1 MVDVIITGES
11 GKLHAVYHKSEL
23 EAAPLAV
30 ILSGSPRQKCHMN
43 DRVSYAMFRAFMD
56 IGFSVV
62 RFNYR
67 GVNDSEGSI
76 GTTSENMLDIATVI
90 DWIQNK
96 NEDSDKIWLA
106 GHQLGAWY
114 VLQAMMRRPEVSGF
128 ALVSPDPSVS
138 DFGFLSPRPNRGLL
152 LQGMNEGD
160 EATALESVHSLFAI
174 TRNILKEKGKNAV
187 NFTKIAIVV
196 LNQIIRPFTAKWHRK
211 MLNGAF
217 QDEDQCLIFR
227 NELSVLQNELIK
239 YTKLLADLAMVED
252 LTVIIEND
260 EQE

>member
-1 MVDVIITGES
+1 MNIMVDVIISGES
-11 GKLHAVYHKSEL
+11 GKLHAVYHKSET

-30 ILSGSPRQKCHMN
+30 VLSGSPRQKHHMN

-67 GVNDSEGSI
+67 GVNDSEGAI
-76 GTTSENMLDIATVI
+76 GTTADNMLDIATVI

-114 VLQAMMRRPEVSGF
+114 VLQMLMRRPEISGF
-128 ALVSPDPSVS
+128 ALVSPDTSVT

-152 LQGMNEGD
+152 MQGTNEGD
-160 EATALESVHSLFAI
+160 EATAFGVHL
-174 TRNILKEKGKNAV
+174 TQILKKQAQIHLETIRVKNADALYSQPADLRQMYNDLKAYV
-187 NFTKIAIVV
+187 GRENAD
-196 LNQIIRPFTAKWHRK
+196 N
-211 MLNGAF
+211 
-217 QDEDQCLIFR
+217 
-227 NELSVLQNELIK
+227 
-239 YTKLLADLAMVED
+239 KLL
-252 LTVIIEND
+252 
-260 EQE
+260 

>member
-1 MVDVIITGES
+1 MVDIIIRGDA
-11 GKLHAVYHKSEL
+11 GKLHAVYHKSETP
-23 EAAPLAV
+23 AAPLAGV
-30 ILSGSPRQKCHMN
+30 LSGNPRQKHHMN

-106 GHQLGAWY
+106 GHELGAWY

-128 ALVSPDPSVS
+128 ALVSPDPSIS
-138 DFGFLSPRPNRGLL
+138 DYTFLSPRPNRGLL
-152 LQGMNEGD
+152 LQGAEESED
-160 EATALESVHSLFAI
+160 AKAFATHITQVLRKQAQIVLETIRV
-174 TRNILKEKGKNAV
+174 KNADSEYSQPADLRQMYNDLKAYV
-187 NFTKIAIVV
+187 GRENA
-196 LNQIIRPFTAKWHRK
+196 
-211 MLNGAF
+211 
-217 QDEDQCLIFR
+217 ED
-227 NELSVLQNELIK
+227 
-239 YTKLLADLAMVED
+239 KLL
-252 LTVIIEND
+252 
-260 EQE
+260 

>member
-1 MVDVIITGES
+1 MVDVIISGES
-11 GKLHAVYHKSEL
+11 GKLHAVYHKSEI

-30 ILSGSPRQKCHMN
+30 VLSGSPRQKYHMN

-76 GTTSENMLDIATVI
+76 GTTADNILDIATVI

-114 VLQAMMRRPEVSGF
+114 VLQLMMRRPEISGF
-128 ALVSPDPSVS
+128 ALVSPDPTIS

-152 LQGMNEGD
+152 LQGMNES
-160 EATALESVHSLFAI
+160 AESAAFGAHL
-174 TRNILKEKGKNAV
+174 TQILKKQAQIDLETIRVKNADT
-187 NFTKIAIVV
+187 NYS
-196 LNQIIRPFTAKWHRK
+196 LP
-211 MLNGAF
+211 
-217 QDEDQCLIFR
+217 
-227 NELSVLQNELIK
+227 
-239 YTKLLADLAMVED
+239 ADLRQMYNDLKAYVGRENAED
-252 LTVIIEND
+252 TLL
-260 EQE
+260 

>member
-1 MVDVIITGES
+1 MVDVIISGEA
-11 GKLHAVYHKSEL
+11 GKLHAVYHKSETPS
-23 EAAPLAV
+23 APLAV
-30 ILSGSPRQKCHMN
+30 VLSGNPRQKYHMN

-76 GTTSENMLDIATVI
+76 GTTADNMLDIATVI

-128 ALVSPDPSVS
+128 ALVSPDASLS
-138 DFGFLSPRPNRGLL
+138 DFAFLSPRPNRGLL
-152 LQGMNEGD
+152 LQAAESD
-160 EATALESVHSLFAI
+160 DARAFATHLTQVLKKQAQIDLETIRV
-174 TRNILKEKGKNAV
+174 KNADANYSTPADLRQMYNDLKAYV
-187 NFTKIAIVV
+187 GRENS
-196 LNQIIRPFTAKWHRK
+196 
-211 MLNGAF
+211 
-217 QDEDQCLIFR
+217 ED
-227 NELSVLQNELIK
+227 
-239 YTKLLADLAMVED
+239 KLL
-252 LTVIIEND
+252 
-260 EQE
+260 

>member
-30 ILSGSPRQKCHMN
+30 VLSGSPRQKYHMN

-76 GTTSENMLDIATVI
+76 GTTAENMLDIATVI

-114 VLQAMMRRPEVSGF
+114 VLQAMMRRPEISGF
-128 ALVSPDPSVS
+128 ALVSPDPSVA

-152 LQGMNEGD
+152 LQGTNEGE
-160 EATALESVHSLFAI
+160 EATAFGVHL
-174 TRNILKEKGKNAV
+174 TQILKKQAQISLETIRVKNADANYSAAPDLRQMYNDLKAYV
-187 NFTKIAIVV
+187 GRENSD
-196 LNQIIRPFTAKWHRK
+196 N
-211 MLNGAF
+211 
-217 QDEDQCLIFR
+217 
-227 NELSVLQNELIK
+227 
-239 YTKLLADLAMVED
+239 KLL
-252 LTVIIEND
+252 
-260 EQE
+260 